1 MRLVDALLV
10 RTIDIFSEEAKTVIR
25 IFSRTHPKLFTKL
38 GKDLHIRCSKIT
50 SYQEEHAKKQ
60 STTLLKNPQKHLNN
74 NAEFKN
80 IIKFDMAKH
89 SIERRW
95 E

>member
-38 GKDLHIRCSKIT
+38 GKDLHIRCRKIT
-50 SYQEEHAKKQ
+50 YQQEEHAKKQ
-60 STTLLKNPQKHLNN
+60 STTLLNNSQKHLNN
-74 NAEFKN
+74 NTEFKN
-80 IIKFDMAKH
+80 TSKFDMAEH
-89 SIERRW
+89 
-95 E
+95 